1 MTRLTLN
8 ADKLKRDALRDKRAK
23 LLDAWDIA
31 KGNILIGVDVV
42 TDEQMQA
49 LIAWYKRVLDLD
61 EQAIEKPPQEI
72 QRYVKEKKV

>member
-31 KGNILIGVDVV
+31 KGNILIKVDIV
-42 TDEQMQA
+42 TDEQMKE

-61 EQAIEKPPQEI
+61 EQAIENPPQEI
-72 QRYVKEKKV
+72 VRYMK